1 MSGHGARAVVL
12 AAGLA
17 LISGC
22 GYQTAMSQSEDAV
35 ELDVRPRE
43 MIIQGGTMAST
54 KRFQILFFGF
64 GKRNSF
70 LEAERQAIE
79 AKGSELLVNRL
90 RLKHFE
96 GFLIPSLWLQTFGF
110 EGATD
115 IPIIGWEIYTVA
127 GTGVRL
133 VPQGSP

>member
-1 MSGHGARAVVL
+1 MGYGARIAL
-12 AAGLA
+12 LGTLLA
-17 LISGC
+17 LASGC

-43 MIIQGGTMAST
+43 MIIQGGAMAST
-54 KRFQILFFGF
+54 KRFHILFVGF
-64 GKRNSF
+64 GKKNSF

-79 AKGSELLVNRL
+79 SSGSELLVNRL

-115 IPIIGWEIYTVA
+115 VPIIGWEIYTVA

-133 VPQGSP
+133 VPQGSD

>member
-1 MSGHGARAVVL
+1 MRRHCPH
-12 AAGLA
+12 AALLGMLLA
-17 LISGC
+17 LVFGC

-35 ELDVRPRE
+35 ELDVTPRQ

-54 KRFQILFFGF
+54 KRFHILFFGF

-96 GFLIPSLWLQTFGF
+96 GFLIPGLWLQTLGV

-133 VPQGSP
+133 VPQGSK

>member
-1 MSGHGARAVVL
+1 MGHGARVVL
-12 AAGLA
+12 LGTLLA
-17 LISGC
+17 LFFGC

-35 ELDVRPRE
+35 ELDVTPRE

-54 KRFQILFFGF
+54 KRFHILFFGF
-64 GKRNSF
+64 GKKNSF

-79 AKGSELLVNRL
+79 SSGSELLVNRL

-96 GFLIPSLWLQTFGF
+96 GFMIPSLWFQALGV

-127 GTGVRL
+127 GTGIRL
-133 VPQGSP
+133 VPQGSE

>member
-1 MSGHGARAVVL
+1 MSRVVL
-12 AAGLA
+12 CLLLA
-17 LISGC
+17 SSLCLPGC
-22 GYQTAMSQSEDAV
+22 AYQVAMSQSEDAV
-35 ELDVRPRE
+35 ELDVTPSQ

-54 KRFQILFFGF
+54 RRFQFLFFGF

-79 AKGSELLVNRL
+79 KSGSELLVNRI

-96 GFLIPSLWLQTFGF
+96 GFLIPTLWFQALGV
-110 EGATD
+110 EGAQD
-115 IPIIGWEIYTVA
+115 LPVIGWEIYTVA

-133 VPQGSP
+133 VPQPAE